1 MLRLL
6 LLLAAFMQVYFSFID
21 FQLLIIAYA
30 LQNIR
35 RRRVIATAFY
45 RRVLERRRRR
55 IRRRLWRLP
64 RPVNSWFEVLRR
76 MKYLILNVG
85 RPRRVEGRGIWKRV
99 ELVGILKVPVRH
111 ASLVSV
117 NRISFVKKEV
127 SNDGFDR
134 SFCFMALRPDM
145 TSSEAGHRP
154 FWSYVLCGSYVRC
167 RDIRVALV
175 LERWWHI
182 LCLSKHLCLWTRPMP
197 ILPSVGSI
205 STVQPL
211 SQTIYLR
218 QL

>member
-6 LLLAAFMQVYFSFID
+6 LLLAAFMQAYFNFID
-21 FQLLIIAYA
+21 LAGA
-30 LQNIR
+30 
-35 RRRVIATAFY
+35 
-45 RRVLERRRRR
+45 
-55 IRRRLWRLP
+55 
-64 RPVNSWFEVLRR
+64 FEVLGSDSTLNCCVFFLRR

-99 ELVGILKVPVRH
+99 ELAGILKVPVRH

-127 SNDGFDR
+127 SNDVFDR

-197 ILPSVGSI
+197 KPHSLINTSCPI
-205 STVQPL
+205 RHFCEKRL
-211 SQTIYLR
+211 SLINAPV
-218 QL
+218 

>member
-45 RRVLERRRRR
+45 RRFLERRRRR
-55 IRRRLWRLP
+55 IRRRLWHLP
-64 RPVNSWFEVLRR
+64 RPVNSWLEVLQW

-111 ASLVSV
+111 ASVVSV

-134 SFCFMALRPDM
+134 SFCFMALWPDM

-154 FWSYVLCGSYVRC
+154 FWSYVLCGSYVRY

-182 LCLSKHLCLWTRPMP
+182 LCLSKHLGLWTRPMP
-197 ILPSVGSI
+197 
-205 STVQPL
+205 
-211 SQTIYLR
+211 
-218 QL
+218 